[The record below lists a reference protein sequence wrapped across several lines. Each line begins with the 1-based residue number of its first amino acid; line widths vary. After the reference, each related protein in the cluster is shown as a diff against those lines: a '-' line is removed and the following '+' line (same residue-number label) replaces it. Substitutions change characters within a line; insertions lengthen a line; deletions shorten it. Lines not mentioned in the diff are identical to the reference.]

1 MGGVFEVPTSLSPS
15 RVEKFTSCPLAFRF
29 ASIEKLPERPSIHT
43 TRGSLVHRALELGF
57 ARPAAERTGD
67 AFRAALAVARHEYLS
82 LPDLVDL
89 QLDDEQQATFDADC
103 RDLVER
109 YLTMEDPTAVRAIGI
124 ELRLSADV
132 GSLALRG
139 IIDRLDLR
147 DDGELVVVDYKTGR
161 APSINWEQRSLA
173 GVQFYSFLC
182 EQVLGRRPAVI
193 RLMYLSS
200 GETIEATPSAQS
212 VRFITTRTTAV
223 WQAVERACQ
232 TGDFRPRP
240 GALCPSC
247 SFQQWCPAFGGDP
260 DLAAVEAPLAL
271 TPSLVTT

>member
-1 MGGVFEVPTSLSPS
+1 MFEVPTSLSPS

-29 ASIEKLPERPSIHT
+29 ASIEKLPERPSVHT

-57 ARPAAERTGD
+57 ARPAAERTAD
-67 AFRAALAVARHEYLS
+67 AFRASLAVARHEYQS
-82 LPDLVDL
+82 VPELVDL
-89 QLDDEQQATFDADC
+89 QLDDEQQATFDAEC

-139 IIDRLDLR
+139 VIDRLDLR

-161 APSINWEQRSLA
+161 APSINWEQKSLA
-173 GVQFYSFLC
+173 GVHFYSFLC
-182 EQVLGRRPAVI
+182 EEIFGRRPAVI

-232 TGDFRPRP
+232 TEDFRPRP
-240 GALCPSC
+240 GALCQSC

-271 TPSLVTT
+271 APSLVAT